1 MSKNSTRHTV
11 KRLPALLAAFLLIA
25 SILLLTGCGGK
36 SLKSAAQ
43 AAYQA
48 AGGPADVENVSV
60 YHFRGLDGLN
70 AQTGTTPEET
80 FAIEA
85 NQVPENGYVFIF
97 DGNETIYVL
106 MDESCA
112 VVKSANFTALM
123 NSLSV
128 NNAQQSAWIKQVN
141 TDYAAGKMTDFEL
154 ETQKR
159 LMAEASKKNLAIA
172 TQCKLLATYGVASA
186 TLGDPY
192 DKDEINTWHDLT
204 PKLIR
209 SLR

>member
-11 KRLPALLAAFLLIA
+11 KKLPALLAAFLLIA
-25 SILLLTGCGGK
+25 SILLLTGCGNSGIK
-36 SLKSAAQ
+36 TAAQ

-48 AGGPADVENVSV
+48 AGSPDAENVSV

-70 AQTGTTPEET
+70 AQTGTTLEET

-97 DGNETIYVL
+97 EGNETIYVL

-123 NSLSV
+123 NSLSA

-172 TQCKLLATYGVASA
+172 TQCKLLATYGVAST

-204 PKLIR
+204 PNLIR